1 MKNIYR
7 LFLLLCPLLAT
18 AQVKPSQEYLTHLK
32 AAKSHGVAHIKTK
45 KQLDRLVANKKLV
58 HVKQRGYGYRVDKLT
73 HSYSYLIPKG
83 KKVLDDIARSFV
95 QETGQNFFVVTSL
108 TRTEEKQKLLRRS
121 NINASS
127 NESAHTFGA
136 SFDISYVRFNHK
148 RGRNTKLE
156 NALEK
161 VLKQYQKQGEIY
173 FVKERKVNCF
183 HIVVR

>member
-161 VLKQYQKQGEIY
+161 VLKQYQKQGKIY

>member
-108 TRTEEKQKLLRRS
+108 TRTE
-121 NINASS
+121 
-127 NESAHTFGA
+127 
-136 SFDISYVRFNHK
+136 
-148 RGRNTKLE
+148 
-156 NALEK
+156 
-161 VLKQYQKQGEIY
+161 
-173 FVKERKVNCF
+173 
-183 HIVVR
+183 